1 MDRQGFSQ
9 PFCSVM
15 AKTNQDPSHKGCRTN
30 PLPNTLESI
39 KGYPNKLVIYRL
51 QASPYWWVRYYVD
64 KKILRKSTKEIEK
77 RKAIAFAK
85 NFYDEVNLK
94 RLTGEALTPHTVSK
108 FALCADAMLIAQ
120 EGRRERG
127 EISQTSHDNDV
138 LRMRKHIKPFFGSLD
153 VKDVSYKKLEDF
165 LSHIS
170 KDKLAPATLNY
181 YLGLIK
187 KVLTYAQLRGLLSS
201 IPTFPKVKKKDSPR
215 GWFTT
220 KEYRRLCR
228 GAADLAGTAFILK
241 RSEKKTKSDNLLY
254 WVKEG
259 QKDARDGTLIRRV
272 VIPKD
277 LLNVITFMVNSFI
290 RPTDL
295 KIMQHKHV
303 GVIDEGERHFL
314 RLNLPKTKGHDT
326 PIVTMRTAISVYK
339 RQFDA
344 TIPSTNDKGKAL
356 PKERRISLAKD
367 TYVFLPNEQNRDRAL
382 KELQVYFSLLTNHLG
397 LKEGPNGEER
407 TLYSLRHTCIM
418 YRLMYG
424 QGIDLL
430 TLARNAR
437 TSPEMID
444 RFYARH
450 LHGEMNLELIQSKR
464 SKLMSKDS
472 IKS

>member
-1 MDRQGFSQ
+1 MANVSKSQ
-9 PFCSVM
+9 TSV
-15 AKTNQDPSHKGCRTN
+15 GCRTN

-64 KKILRKSTKEIEK
+64 KKILRKSTKEVEK

-94 RLTGEALTPHTVSK
+94 RLTGEALTPHTVSR

-120 EGRRERG
+120 EERRKRG
-127 EISQTSHDNDV
+127 EISQTSHGNDM

-153 VKDVSYKKLEDF
+153 VKDVSYKKIEDF
-165 LSHIS
+165 LAHIA
-170 KDKLAPATLNY
+170 KDGLAPATLNY

-187 KVLTYAQLRGLLSS
+187 KVLTYAQLRGLIGS

-220 KEYRRLCR
+220 KEYKRLCR
-228 GAADLAGTAFILK
+228 GAAGLAGKTFILK
-241 RSEKKTKSDNLLY
+241 RAEKKNKTDNLLY
-254 WVKEG
+254 WVREG
-259 QKDARDGTLIRRV
+259 QKDARNGTQIRRV
-272 VIPKD
+272 VIPGD

-303 GVIDEGERHFL
+303 GVIDEGERQFL

-326 PIVTMRTAISVYK
+326 PIVTMRKAIGVYK
-339 RQFDA
+339 RQFNA
-344 TIPSTNDKGKAL
+344 TIPEVDGKGRVLTRDKRTELAKDVYLFMPYENNRGKAL
-356 PKERRISLAKD
+356 KD
-367 TYVFLPNEQNRDRAL
+367 
-382 KELQVYFSLLTNHLG
+382 LQVFFSLLTNHLK

-464 SKLMSKDS
+464 SRKPQTAAS
-472 IKS
+472 ISS

>member
-1 MDRQGFSQ
+1 
-9 PFCSVM
+9 M
-15 AKTNQDPSHKGCRTN
+15 AKSSETLSTKGCRTN

-39 KGYPNKLVIYRL
+39 KGYPNKLVIYKL

-64 KKILRKSTKEIEK
+64 KKILRKSTKEVEK

-94 RLTGEALTPHTVSK
+94 RLTGEALTPHTVSR

-127 EISQTSHDNDV
+127 EISQISHDNDV
-138 LRMRKHIKPFFGSLD
+138 LRMRKHIKPFLGSLD
-153 VKDVSYKKLEDF
+153 VKDVSYKKIEDF
-165 LSHIS
+165 LGYLA
-170 KDKLAPATLNY
+170 KDNLAPATLNY
-181 YLGLIK
+181 YLGIIK
-187 KVLTYAQLRGLLSS
+187 KVLTYAQLRGLLGS

-228 GAADLAGTAFILK
+228 GAKQLSGKTFILK
-241 RSEKKTKSDNLLY
+241 RAEKKTKTDNLLY
-254 WVKEG
+254 WIKEG
-259 QKDARDGTLIRRV
+259 QKDQKSGTQIRRV

-277 LLNVITFMVNSFI
+277 LLNVITLMVNSFI

-303 GVIDEGERHFL
+303 SVIDEGGRQFL
-314 RLNLPKTKGHDT
+314 RLSLPKTKGHDT
-326 PIVTMRTAISVYK
+326 PIVTMRKAIEVYQ

-344 TIPSTNDKGKAL
+344 TIPKQDEKGKDL
-356 PKERRISLAKD
+356 TREKRSLLAKD
-367 TYVFLPNEQNRDRAL
+367 IYVFLPNEQNRDKAL
-382 KELQVYFSLLTNHLG
+382 KDLQVYFSLLTNHLK

-418 YRLMYG
+418 YRLIYG

-464 SKLMSKDS
+464 SRKSKS
-472 IKS
+472 SPNNSNS